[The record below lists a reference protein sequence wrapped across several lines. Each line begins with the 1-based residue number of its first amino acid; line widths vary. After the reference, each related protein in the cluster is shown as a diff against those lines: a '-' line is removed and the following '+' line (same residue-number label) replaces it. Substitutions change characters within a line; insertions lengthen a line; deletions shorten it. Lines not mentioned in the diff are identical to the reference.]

1 MLCHDD
7 LEQERLMEEQVV
19 SPLQTLEELN
29 EEMKLLFDEK
39 QKIINSQKNLMFILH
54 KRIETKKRNN
64 ESLRLEIEKRKAT
77 CVKLARILD
86 ASVRLNTDNM

>member
-7 LEQERLMEEQVV
+7 LEQERMMEEQVV

>member
-1 MLCHDD
+1 M
-7 LEQERLMEEQVV
+7 MEEQVV
-19 SPLQTLEELN
+19 SPLQALEELN

>member
-1 MLCHDD
+1 M
-7 LEQERLMEEQVV
+7 EKERLMKEQVV
-19 SPLQTLEELN
+19 SPLQALEELDK
-29 EEMKLLFDEK
+29 EITLLVDEK

-77 CVKLARILD
+77 CAKMARIIN
-86 ASVRLNTDNM
+86 ASIRFNTDNM